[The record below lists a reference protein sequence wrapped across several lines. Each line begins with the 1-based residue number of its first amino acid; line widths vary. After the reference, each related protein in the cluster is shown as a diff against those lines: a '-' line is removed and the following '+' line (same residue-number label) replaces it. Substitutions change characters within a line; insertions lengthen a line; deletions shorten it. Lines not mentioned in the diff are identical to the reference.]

1 MKKSLTSNL
10 YRASVGGINEAHKRE
25 KKFGNRV
32 NYMSRLIPKARKEL
46 VDNLIDKAGT
56 DRDTK
61 KVNDIKAFIRKFLMW
76 MFVDETR
83 FKLIRKAIPSNKDG
97 DRTAK
102 EILKEIEK
110 GENLVTLKVSPSEK
124 VELAE
129 VTGTNDYD
137 GDFIGGVSV
146 YFLMNYMYGIH
157 KHLVKDLGNGYD
169 KSDLTETKVLGYINQ
184 YMEARWARQEQRNT
198 EAENQSEKDDA
209 VIVEDHAPEFVE
221 ADSNVA
227 DIIEALDS
235 GDIKSTDLTDAEKI
249 TEAREHASGGMKGA
263 LTRRLKQL
271 QEA

>member
-1 MKKSLTSNL
+1 MKKSLTQNL

-32 NYMSRLIPKARKEL
+32 NYMARLIPKARKEM
-46 VDNLIDKAGT
+46 VDDLIEEAGT
-56 DRDTK
+56 DRNAK
-61 KVNDIKAFIRKFLMW
+61 KVNDVKAFIRKFLIW
-76 MFVDETR
+76 MFVDQTR

-97 DRTAK
+97 DRSAK

-129 VTGTNDYD
+129 VTGTNEYD
-137 GDFIGGVSV
+137 GKFIGGVSV

-157 KHLVKDLGNGYD
+157 KILVKDLGNGYD

-184 YMEARWARQEQRNT
+184 YMEERWSRQERN
-198 EAENQSEKDDA
+198 EAEKQSENDE
-209 VIVEDHAPEFVE
+209 VIVEDHAQEFVE
-221 ADSNVA
+221 NDANVA
-227 DIIEALDS
+227 DIIEALEN
-235 GDIKSTDLTDAEKI
+235 GEIKSTDLTDPDKI
-249 TEAREHASGGMKGA
+249 TEAREHASGGTKGA

-271 QEA
+271 A